1 VGERGWLPAVDQMVA
16 RDPELEVAN
25 LDALATL
32 KRVLQRK
39 GTPPNPVDDVYYAAF
54 VEQSDEQLDEL
65 ARMLLVTWA
74 GAFND
79 IGSAGFADGG
89 DRFLAFFDA
98 VLYMTARGF
107 ILFDEDWVAMCYPPD
122 GPPPSAVAERAIAAR
137 IRSLHEPERL
147 QRILDDVVKG
157 N

>member
-1 VGERGWLPAVDQMVA
+1 MVS
-16 RDPELEVAN
+16 RDPEVEVAN
-25 LDALATL
+25 LDALAAL
-32 KRVLQRK
+32 RRALVRQRV
-39 GTPPNPVDDVYYAAF
+39 PPNPVDDAYYAAF

-65 ARMLLVTWA
+65 ARMLLLTWA

-79 IGSAGFADGG
+79 IGDAGWTDGG
-89 DRFLAFFDA
+89 ERFVRFLDA

-107 ILFDEDWVAMCYPPD
+107 ILFDEDWTAMCYPPD
-122 GPPPSAVAERAIAAR
+122 GPPPSEAAERAIAAR

-147 QRILDDVVKG
+147 QRILDDVVRG